1 MSKHLELCETWMQA
15 KQAETM
21 AVETR
26 RKIEDELIKTLS
38 VDEDVEGT
46 SNFILSNFQVKIVS
60 RFNRKVDSEKVQEIA
75 AEHGLTEHLG
85 SLFRWKPEINMNA
98 WKSTDSSITEP
109 LLDAITTTPG
119 RPSFSISKQE
129 I

>member
-1 MSKHLELCETWMQA
+1 MDLSKLCETWMQA

-26 RKIEDELIKTLS
+26 RKIEDQLVSLIGLP
-38 VDEDVEGT
+38 ENFEGT
-46 SNFILSNFQVKIVS
+46 ENAEAGGYRIKIVG
-60 RFNRKVDSEKVQEIA
+60 RMTRKIDSDKVQEIA
-75 AEHGLTEHLG
+75 AEHGLTEHL
-85 SLFRWKPEINMNA
+85 SALFRWKPEMNMTV

-109 LLDAITTTPG
+109 LLDAITTSPG
-119 RPSFSISKQE
+119 RPSFSITKD

>member
-1 MSKHLELCETWMQA
+1 MDLSQLCETWMQA

-26 RKIEDELIKTLS
+26 RKIEDQVVSMIGLPETF
-38 VDEDVEGT
+38 EGT
-46 SNFILSNFQVKIVS
+46 ENAEAAGGYKIKVVG
-60 RFNRKVDSEKVQEIA
+60 RMTRKVDADKVQEIA
-75 AEHGLTEHLG
+75 AEHGLTEHL
-85 SLFRWKPEINMNA
+85 SALFRWKPEMNISI

-109 LLDAITTTPG
+109 LLDAITTSPG
-119 RPSFSISKQE
+119 RPSFSITKD